1 MGSARIKSVCFAK
14 DILDI
19 LGTDVC
25 LYRELH
31 HAFRLCF
38 DTAQASEGG
47 DAPSGF
53 TGSIRIRVDG
63 FAKDI
68 LDILRTAVCL

>member
-1 MGSARIKSVCFAK
+1 MFYHGLGLLNGEALGGIMGSARIKSVCFAK

-31 HAFRLCF
+31 HALTPCF
-38 DTAQASEGG
+38 
-47 DAPSGF
+47 
-53 TGSIRIRVDG
+53 IRV
-63 FAKDI
+63 
-68 LDILRTAVCL
+68 

>member
-1 MGSARIKSVCFAK
+1 MFYHGLGFLNGEALGSIMGSARIKSVCFAK

-38 DTAQASEGG
+38 DTA
-47 DAPSGF
+47 
-53 TGSIRIRVDG
+53 
-63 FAKDI
+63 
-68 LDILRTAVCL
+68 

>member
-1 MGSARIKSVCFAK
+1 MFYHGLGLPNGEALGGIMGSARIKSVCFAK

-25 LYRELH
+25 LYRAFQ

-38 DTAQASEGG
+38 VT
-47 DAPSGF
+47 
-53 TGSIRIRVDG
+53 V
-63 FAKDI
+63 
-68 LDILRTAVCL
+68 